1 MPFWHSI
8 RRFVTT
14 TLCHFGTSRGLALC
28 HFGTAKKKKPPGV
41 QRVHRAATWQIR
53 NGGIRHEGHH
63 KTAGRSR
70 GRRTGSQTMNQ
81 RQRAFCEAYLK
92 CGNAAEAARKAGYSA
107 RTARSIG
114 QRLLTYVCINFPAG
128 QCIARS
134 RCLPDVAR
142 VCTGKTKR
150 RPHNCNLHTIPA
162 RRVIRLPIH
171 RPADHAPTPRG
182 LGSGSCGW
190 HSLLHPGFRAGKD
203 HLPSCTPGKYQS
215 PRHTQTCTCRRPG
228 KHSFR
233 QF

>member
-1 MPFWHSI
+1 MPFWHSV

-63 KTAGRSR
+63 KIAGRSR

-114 QRLLTYVCINFPAG
+114 QRLLTYADIREYLADRNAEIMAENTATLEEIRSFWTTTMRDQEAK
-128 QCIARS
+128 QADRLKASELLSKALLLERS
-134 RCLPDVAR
+134 REEERAAAGTVNPFDELTDEEL
-142 VCTGKTKR
+142 R
-150 RPHNCNLHTIPA
+150 RLA
-162 RRVIRLPIH
+162 AL
-171 RPADHAPTPRG
+171 DEE
-182 LGSGSCGW
+182 LE
-190 HSLLHPGFRAGKD
+190 
-203 HLPSCTPGKYQS
+203 
-215 PRHTQTCTCRRPG
+215 
-228 KHSFR
+228 
-233 QF
+233 